1 MPSEALRVV
10 LRNLVANGVAAGA
23 TRIHLATQVSNDCQM
38 LTVDDDG
45 CGLDVTGRYRA
56 GAGLGL
62 LLSRRLLLRFDASL
76 ELTSGP
82 VDGTR
87 AIIIAPRGAG

>member
-1 MPSEALRVV
+1 
-10 LRNLVANGVAAGA
+10 
-23 TRIHLATQVSNDCQM
+23 M

-45 CGLDVTGRYRA
+45 CGLTSSGGYGA

-62 LLSRRLLLRFDASL
+62 VLSRRLLLRFDASL